1 MSEFRLHDV
10 YVASRS
16 QVLMRSNGKAIQVV
30 DNFSEV
36 MMSEILYGDSLR
48 LQQVLADFMSVCV
61 NLTPVGGHLGISV
74 TLTKDDL
81 GQSVQ
86 LVHLEFRYK
95 QYLIYCII
103 VYNELLDNAHTS
115 FQSFGIYTDGW
126 SVGKIL

>member
-30 DNFSEV
+30 DNFSEA
-36 MMSEILYGDSLR
+36 MMSETLYGDSLR
-48 LQQVLADFMSVCV
+48 LQQVLADFMSVSV
-61 NLTPVGGHLGISV
+61 NLTPVGGHLGLSV
-74 TLTKDDL
+74 TLTKDNL

-95 QYLIYCII
+95 QYLISCIV
-103 VYNELLDNAHTS
+103 VYNELLDNSHTS
-115 FQSFGIYTDGW
+115 FQSFGLFTECW
-126 SVGKIL
+126 SLSKII